1 MPFMPL
7 GCVLKPLSLSKISMY
22 NQFLIS
28 LAMVIATGVL
38 IIVSA
43 YVVLKSMSKNLEKT
57 LRAEIIR
64 QNNKD
69 FAKLKM
75 AAYERLALLLE
86 RNSVPALIHKFTK
99 SAGSP
104 QQISEMMQHA
114 INEEFSYNLYQQVY
128 VSAQTWT
135 TLKIVKEQTLIFI
148 KSTEKQ
154 LPENATKAD
163 FFGTLIVK
171 MQESGEIPHEK
182 GLQMIRSEI
191 ELLFN

>member
-1 MPFMPL
+1 
-7 GCVLKPLSLSKISMY
+7 
-22 NQFLIS
+22 
-28 LAMVIATGVL
+28 MVIATGVL
-38 IIVSA
+38 IIVAA
-43 YVVLKSMSKNLEKT
+43 YVVLSSMSKNLEKT
-57 LRAEIIR
+57 LRSEIIR

-86 RNSVPALIHKFTK
+86 RNSIPALIQKFTK

-114 INEEFSYNLYQQVY
+114 IHEEFNYNLSQQVY

-135 TLKIVKEQTLIFI
+135 TLKVVKEQTLLFI
-148 KSTEKQ
+148 KTTEKT

-163 FFGTLIVK
+163 FLGSLIVK
-171 MQESGEIPHEK
+171 MQESVANHLEK
-182 GLQMIRSEI
+182 GLQMNRSEI

>member
-1 MPFMPL
+1 MD
-7 GCVLKPLSLSKISMY
+7 
-22 NQFLIS
+22 NQFIMS
-28 LAMVIATGVL
+28 LATVIATGVM
-38 IIVSA
+38 IIVAA
-43 YVVLKSMSKNLEKT
+43 YVVLNSMSKNLEKT
-57 LRAEIIR
+57 LRSEIIR

-86 RNSVPALIHKFTK
+86 RNSVPSLIHKFSK
-99 SAGSP
+99 SAGTP

-114 INEEFSYNLYQQVY
+114 INEEFNYNLSQQVY

-135 TLKIVKEQTLIFI
+135 TLKVVKEQTVLFI

-154 LPENATKAD
+154 MAENATKAD
-163 FFGTLIVK
+163 FLGSLILR